1 MYGPSYGESEAE
13 AAFRKTM
20 NPSFLVAIC
29 AAIVLGVWH
38 LNLALDAIFVF
49 RSGEPLTSWIAILA
63 GPASTL
69 PAAVLALLSNR
80 GGGYWLIGGAVLSFV
95 VFAIG
100 ERGITENLFPFLLRI
115 SVPMILAGACVL
127 YLPRIRS

>member
-1 MYGPSYGESEAE
+1 MHGPACGKSEAE

-20 NPSFLVAIC
+20 NPYFLVAVC

-38 LNLALDAIFVF
+38 LDLALHAIFVF
-49 RSGEPLTSWIAILA
+49 RSSEPLTSWIAILA

-80 GGGYWLIGGAVLSFV
+80 GGYWRIGGAVLSFV

-115 SVPMILAGACVL
+115 SVPMLFAGACVL

>member
-1 MYGPSYGESEAE
+1 
-13 AAFRKTM
+13 M
-20 NPSFLVAIC
+20 NPTYLVIVA
-29 AAIVLGVWH
+29 AAITLGVWH
-38 LNLALDAIFVF
+38 LNLALQAIFVF
-49 RSGEPLTSWIAILA
+49 RSGEPLTSWIAIMA

-100 ERGITENLFPFLLRI
+100 ERGITENVFPFLLRI